1 MRDMSKWTPDTA
13 HLFEVLGI
21 EDDKKVTRWTSGRD
35 LYHALEKLKAEHP
48 KLMPSEVRCMDA
60 CA

>member
-13 HLFEVLGI
+13 HLFEVRGT
-21 EDDKKVTRWTSGRD
+21 EDNKQGTRWTSGRD
-35 LYHALEKLKAEHP
+35 LYHALEKLKVEHP
-48 KLMPSEVRCMDA
+48 TLVPHEVRCMDA